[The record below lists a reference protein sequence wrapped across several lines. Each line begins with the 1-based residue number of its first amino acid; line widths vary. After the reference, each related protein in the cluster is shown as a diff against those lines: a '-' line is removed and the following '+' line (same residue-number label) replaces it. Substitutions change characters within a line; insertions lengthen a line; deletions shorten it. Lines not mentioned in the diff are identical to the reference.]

1 LGLQLEMVE
10 LAHTDRLSVQNL
22 KLHISGLELCMR
34 AGSAVAAAALL
45 RLHSTHGLI
54 VRQIVLPG
62 SLHSK
67 HRFVTTSVLPG
78 HSKQRAMT
86 ISADSSLCMAATNI
100 CVWFRND
107 LRVDDNYALAYAAH
121 EASKAKTRGDQVAV
135 LPIYCFDPELYERA
149 TPWGSR
155 KTGAF
160 RARFLIQSVADLRDS
175 LRKLGSDLCISTKS
189 PAEAIAQ
196 LLGPVSEGET
206 RIVVCHKEVTSEE
219 AAVDSLV
226 EKQLKD
232 LGHDAG
238 LKKLWG
244 STLYHPAGMLAT
256 VILTSVM
263 RNDKGV

>member
-1 LGLQLEMVE
+1 
-10 LAHTDRLSVQNL
+10 
-22 KLHISGLELCMR
+22 MR
-34 AGSAVAAAALL
+34 ASGAVATAALL
-45 RLHSTHGLI
+45 RLQFTHSLI
-54 VRQIVLPG
+54 ARQIVAPRSVHPKQKQLTTSAAG
-62 SLHSK
+62 SL
-67 HRFVTTSVLPG
+67 R
-78 HSKQRAMT
+78 
-86 ISADSSLCMAATNI
+86 MAVTNI
-100 CVWFRND
+100 CVWLRND

-121 EASKAKTRGDQVAV
+121 EASKAKTRGDIVAV
-135 LPIYCFDPELYERA
+135 LPVYCFDPELYEGA

-160 RARFLIQSVADLRDS
+160 RARFLLESVADLRES
-175 LRKLGSDLCISTKS
+175 LQKLGSDLCISTQS

-226 EKQLKD
+226 EKKLID

-256 VILTSVM
+256 VVSTIHLSIHHSAFSVLTDTRSA
-263 RNDKGV
+263 NA